1 MVLSGILL
9 AAGGSMHPSGS
20 MEQMLASPRWV
31 PGHALVLAGYAALLT
46 ALVQL
51 RRRRGVSHRA
61 RPWVRFA
68 IVATAAQVVEMVAHT
83 AAVSDLG
90 NLTADVGTPVLT
102 LHLMLAVFCYPL
114 FALGIIGLIYAG
126 ARDHVLGSWWIGWL
140 GVIGA
145 VAQGIAAP
153 MVIAG
158 GDTRFAFLF
167 AGVLPLAIWV
177 VLAGLWPVR
186 ARSSSSSSSSRA
198 HHPAPVPA
206 EVGR

>member
-1 MVLSGILL
+1 
-9 AAGGSMHPSGS
+9 
-20 MEQMLASPRWV
+20 MEQMLADPLWV
-31 PGHALVLAGYAALLT
+31 PGHSLVLAGYAALLT

-68 IVATAAQVVEMVAHT
+68 IVATAAQVVEMAAHT
-83 AAVSDLG
+83 AAKMDLG
-90 NLTADVGTPVLT
+90 NLIADVGTPMLT

-114 FALGIIGLIYAG
+114 FALGVTGLIFAG

-158 GDTRFAFLF
+158 GDGRFAILF
-167 AGVLPLAIWV
+167 AGILPLGVWA

-186 ARSSSSSSSSRA
+186 ARSSSSSSSSTA
-198 HHPAPVPA
+198 HPPAQVPA
-206 EVGR
+206 EAGR